1 MREMK
6 MREKLS
12 LLVPMY
18 NEEDVIPSFF
28 GEILPILNELS
39 LAWEVIC
46 VNDGSR
52 DHTLELLRK
61 WNASDSRIKVINFSR
76 NFGKESA
83 MTAALDYATGDAVI
97 PIDADL
103 QDPPELI
110 PKMVELW
117 QQGFDIVNAV
127 RSSRDSDT
135 FMKRLTAN
143 GFYRV
148 INSISHVEIAQNT
161 GDYRLLSKRAC
172 DVLRGMRESRRF
184 MKGLFSWVGFN
195 TTSIYYERRERAA
208 GVTKWN
214 YWKLLNFAIEGIT
227 SFSTVPLR
235 IATYLGLVVA
245 TISMGYALYLITDT
259 LIFGNAVKGYP
270 SLMSAVLFFGGV
282 QLIFVGI
289 LGEYVG
295 RIYDEVKNRPIYV
308 AESTFGLDIDVKL
321 LPKYSSKE

>member
-1 MREMK
+1 
-6 MREKLS
+6 MREKIS

-18 NEEDVIPSFF
+18 NEEEVIPSFF
-28 GEILPILNELS
+28 GEILPILNALP
-39 LAWEVIC
+39 LAWEMIC

-52 DHTLELLRK
+52 DRTLELLQK

-117 QQGFDIVNAV
+117 QQGFDVVNAV

-135 FMKRLTAN
+135 VMKRLTAN
-143 GFYRV
+143 GFYRI
-148 INSISHVEIAQNT
+148 INSISNVEIARNT
-161 GDYRLLSKRAC
+161 GDYRLLSRRAC
-172 DVLRGMRESRRF
+172 DVLRRMRESRRF

-195 TTSIYYERRERAA
+195 TTSVYYERRERVA

-235 IATYLGLVVA
+235 IATYLGLIVA
-245 TISMGYALYLITDT
+245 VTSMCYTLYLITDT
-259 LIFGNAVKGYP
+259 LIFGNDVKGYP
-270 SLMSAVLFFGGV
+270 SLMSAILFFGGV

-308 AESTFGLDIDVKL
+308 TESVIGLNAETS
-321 LPKYSSKE
+321 LPTKNL